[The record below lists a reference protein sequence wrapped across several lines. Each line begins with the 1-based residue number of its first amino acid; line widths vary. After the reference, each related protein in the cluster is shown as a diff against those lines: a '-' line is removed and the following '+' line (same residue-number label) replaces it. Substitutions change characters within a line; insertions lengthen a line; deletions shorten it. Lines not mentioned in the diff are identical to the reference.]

1 MRNALAGISALGL
14 LGFAALPVSAHE
26 ASQVHSDLRQR
37 GYYDVQFVVAE
48 PPFQVEACLEGQR
61 FHLHVDFYGRVTERP
76 QPAHAAVI
84 GGGAAIRRPH
94 VWRGSLSAVV
104 SRLEAR
110 SALKRE

>member
-61 FHLHVDFYGRVTERP
+61 FHLHVDFYGRVTERS
-76 QPAHAAVI
+76 PA
-84 GGGAAIRRPH
+84 GPCRRQ
-94 VWRGSLSAVV
+94 WGDRRYDDRTYGED
-104 SRLEAR
+104 RYR
-110 SALKRE
+110 R